1 MEKELENAKQKLV
14 SKEKEIGIKDKRIE
28 DLELMIRAQEK
39 KYKDKI
45 THMSQKMHQLKREAE
60 ESAKQNADIL
70 LTHRQN
76 LVRASFEINE
86 VPKEEKSSVAQ
97 PDMSRLSSASSTS
110 SQGSSPR
117 SKSSPKIK
125 PSLQPHA
132 PSKPKDGRPGSSGGR
147 RIRMGSFELPP
158 DHPVLRDRSA
168 PLRVTRVLKGTTIE
182 DESVPDPKPFL
193 KLQHERAMAK
203 EKSVVQKAP
212 SKPLPPISKTPGE
225 TSPRNPSLPLESV
238 PASTRGG
245 KSPGALPT
253 PHKADSADFK
263 KLKQRSKKKAA
274 SQLEMETLALE
285 DITKADVEN
294 LRKAQE
300 YSSQQYGSD

>member
-1 MEKELENAKQKLV
+1 MEKELEEAKQRLV

-45 THMSQKMHQLKREAE
+45 THLTQKMHQLKREAE

-86 VPKEEKSSVAQ
+86 VAKEGTATAPQQEA
-97 PDMSRLSSASSTS
+97 SRLSSASSTS

-125 PSLQPHA
+125 PSLQPRA

-158 DHPVLRDRSA
+158 GHPVLRDGSA

-193 KLQHERAMAK
+193 KLQQERVMAK
-203 EKSVVQKAP
+203 EESVVRKAP
-212 SKPLPPISKTPGE
+212 SKPLPPMSKSPSE
-225 TSPRNPSLPLESV
+225 TSPRNPAHLPEAAAV
-238 PASTRGG
+238 STRGG
-245 KSPGALPT
+245 KSPAVPS